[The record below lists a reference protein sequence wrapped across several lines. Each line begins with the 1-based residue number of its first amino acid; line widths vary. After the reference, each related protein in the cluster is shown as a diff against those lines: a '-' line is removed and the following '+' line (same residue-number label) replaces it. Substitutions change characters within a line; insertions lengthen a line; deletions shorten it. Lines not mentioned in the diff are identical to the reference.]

1 MRQQT
6 FVNGKPTLYL
16 VATPVGN
23 LMEFTP
29 RAIEVLKSVS
39 VIGCEDTRT
48 SKVLLNHFEIE
59 TPLLSYHKFNEKES
73 VERFLNIL
81 DEGKDIALISDAGY
95 PLVSDPGSVLVNE
108 VISKGYNVTTIS
120 GASAFLNALV
130 ASGFS
135 LSRFTFIG
143 FLDSKSSA
151 RKKELEALKKNK
163 ETLVFYE
170 SPHRIKG
177 FLEDLLKVL
186 GDRKIVLAR
195 ELTKKFEEYIRG
207 NVSEVL
213 EVVDSLKG
221 EMVVIVEGENQPDE
235 IIGENELI
243 FQINELI
250 SEGKTSK
257 EIVSILVDRYG
268 LKKNYVYDL
277 VCKNKR

>member
-23 LMEFTP
+23 LSEFTP
-29 RAIEVLKSVS
+29 RAIEILNSVA

-48 SKVLLNHFEIE
+48 SKTLLKHYEIE
-59 TPLLSYHKFNEKES
+59 TPLMSYHKFNEKES
-73 VERFLNIL
+73 VEKFLTIL

-108 VISKGYNVTTIS
+108 VIENGYNVTTIS

-130 ASGFS
+130 SSGFS

-143 FLDSKSSA
+143 FLDSKRSG
-151 RKKELEALKKNK
+151 RKKELEELKANK
-163 ETLVFYE
+163 ETLIFYE
-170 SPHRIKG
+170 SPHRIKE
-177 FLEDLLKVL
+177 FLEDVLSVL
-186 GDRKIVLAR
+186 GDRRIVLAR

-207 NVSEVL
+207 NVSEVI
-213 EVVDSLKG
+213 EIADTLKG
-221 EMVVIVEGENQPDE
+221 EMVVIVEGNNQKE
-235 IIGENELI
+235 EA
-243 FQINELI
+243 INEEALVKEI
-250 SEGKTSK
+250 KELLKKGETSK
-257 EIVSILVDRYG
+257 VIVSMMMDKYG

-277 VCKNKR
+277 VCKNK